1 MAIPA
6 AITVDVSCPFIGL
19 RPFDEADA
27 PWFFGRDEQVDELLR
42 RLASTRF
49 LAVIGTS
56 GCGKSSLVR
65 AGLVPSLKRGYL
77 SDAGTRWKVAVMR
90 PGSDPFG
97 ALTRALDDPSVLGP
111 QEDRPQT
118 LRRSSR
124 GCVECVRP
132 DLGENE
138 SLLLVVDQFEEIFRF
153 RKETLI
159 GSTDD
164 QVAGTDDQAD
174 AFVKLLLASCEQDEV
189 RIYVVL
195 TMRSDYLG
203 DCAVFRGLP
212 EALNDAQYIVP
223 VLTRR
228 QLLEVIEEPVIS
240 AGGEMAP
247 ELVQRVLND
256 VGHELE
262 QELDQLPVL
271 EHALMRTW
279 QESAGESSIQLEH
292 YSRAGRMSGALN
304 QHAKQL
310 YSELS
315 EPQQAIA
322 KRVFQRLT
330 EKETAGRDIRRPTSF
345 GELREVTGASREE
358 LAHVIE
364 HFRDFLY
371 SSDKP
376 PFTDRSMVDI
386 THEAL
391 IRQWEDLR
399 DWAAEESHSAEVYG
413 RLAYDAGRNARKWE
427 DPDLTEALRLRDTDG
442 WNETWAKR
450 YTPSELVYGQ
460 ADKFLAES
468 KRHRFRKKVGR
479 IGLVVLVAAL
489 LAGAYFYQIRLEQ
502 VEARAQQALAQAA
515 RAEADKANLQLQ
527 AEAKAAEA
535 EQLLAKAAQ
544 SSDAEAEELRRRA
557 NELAKQSEFLKTNA
571 EDYQTR
577 ESELEGDLKEARGTI
592 EGLKGLVKAGGGE
605 QAKEVLADV
614 RGKLARAERESADL
628 KAKLAEAGAE
638 KRAALVVSLFEKT
651 RKGSLL
657 RKTKTI
663 VGGAPRFI
671 KKNPKDGLEYV
682 WIPPGEFQMGCVPGD
697 KLCDDDEEPRH
708 RVEISKGFWLGL
720 TEVTVAAYQKFA
732 QQKGISMPASPGFN
746 SGWKKEQHPLV
757 RVTWNQADR
766 FCRETGGRLPRK
778 PSGNMWP
785 EAVTKAASIPG
796 AIGSASETRST
807 TARMGRRR
815 WPLMIRMASVSMI
828 WRETSG
834 SGVRI
839 GTTRITTRTS
849 LRKTL
854 KALPEV

>member
-1 MAIPA
+1 M
-6 AITVDVSCPFIGL
+6 
-19 RPFDEADA
+19 
-27 PWFFGRDEQVDELLR
+27 
-42 RLASTRF
+42 
-49 LAVIGTS
+49 
-56 GCGKSSLVR
+56 
-65 AGLVPSLKRGYL
+65 
-77 SDAGTRWKVAVMR
+77 
-90 PGSDPFG
+90 
-97 ALTRALDDPSVLGP
+97 
-111 QEDRPQT
+111 
-118 LRRSSR
+118 
-124 GCVECVRP
+124 ECVRP

-212 EALNDAQYIVP
+212 EALNDAQYLVP

-240 AGGEMAP
+240 AGRKMAP

-279 QESAGESSIQLEH
+279 QESAGESSIQLAH

-345 GELREVTGASREE
+345 GELREVTGASRGE

-399 DWAAEESHSAEVYG
+399 NWAAEESHSAEVYG
-413 RLAYDAGRNARKWE
+413 RLAYDAGRKARKWE

-535 EQLLAKAAQ
+535 KQLLAKAAQ

-577 ESELEGDLKEARGTI
+577 VSELEGDLKEARGTI

-628 KAKLAEAGAE
+628 KKQL
-638 KRAALVVSLFEKT
+638 AALKRPVAVSST
-651 RKGSLL
+651 QP
-657 RKTKTI
+657 
-663 VGGAPRFI
+663 GAVEV
-671 KKNPKDGLEYV
+671 NPQDGLEYV
-682 WIPPGEFQMGCVPGD
+682 WIPAGEFQMGCVP
-697 KLCDDDEEPRH
+697 DDTECYDEEEPRH
-708 RVEISKGFWLGL
+708 RVEISKGFWLGR
-720 TEVTVAAYQKFA
+720 TQVTVKAYNRFA
-732 QQKGISMPASPGFN
+732 GEKGPKG
-746 SGWKKEQHPLV
+746 QDDHPV
-757 RVTWNQADR
+757 VDVSWEEARRYCEWA
-766 FCRETGGRLPRK
+766 GGRLPTEAEWEYAARAGK
-778 PSGNMWP
+778 DGHKYPWGSNEPSHDMANSSGTGGRDTFDGVAPVRSFPPNEWGFYDMAGNVWEWCSDWYAEDYYSDEP
-785 EAVTKAASIPG
+785 AKDPKGPSKT
-796 AIGSASETRST
+796 
-807 TARMGRRR
+807 GRRVLR
-815 WPLMIRMASVSMI
+815 GGSWYHVRSRVLRASVEI
-828 WRETSG
+828 QPKVVDERLREG
-834 SGVRI
+834 GV
-839 GTTRITTRTS
+839 S
-849 LRKTL
+849 
-854 KALPEV
+854 

>member
-1 MAIPA
+1 
-6 AITVDVSCPFIGL
+6 
-19 RPFDEADA
+19 
-27 PWFFGRDEQVDELLR
+27 
-42 RLASTRF
+42 
-49 LAVIGTS
+49 
-56 GCGKSSLVR
+56 
-65 AGLVPSLKRGYL
+65 
-77 SDAGTRWKVAVMR
+77 MR

-97 ALTRALDDPSVLGP
+97 ALARALDDPSVLGP
-111 QEDRPQT
+111 QDGRPQT

-228 QLLEVIEEPVIS
+228 QLVEVIEEPVIS

-364 HFRDFLY
+364 HFRDFRY

-376 PFTDRSMVDI
+376 SFTDRSMVDI

-515 RAEADKANLQLQ
+515 RAEADKANLQMQ

-557 NELAKQSEFLKTNA
+557 NELAKQSESLKTNA

-577 ESELEGDLKEARGTI
+577 VSELEGELKEARGTI

-605 QAKEVLADV
+605 QANLAVDLKRTEEVLADV
-614 RGKLARAERESADL
+614 RGKLARAERENADL
-628 KAKLAEAGAE
+628 EKQLAAAETE
-638 KRAALVVSLFEKT
+638 KRAPLVVSPIEKT

-663 VGGAPRFI
+663 VYGAPRPI

-697 KLCDDDEEPRH
+697 EECGDDEEPRH
-708 RVEISKGFWLGL
+708 PVEISKGFWLGR
-720 TEVTVAAYQKFA
+720 TEVTMKAYNRFA
-732 QQKGISMPASPGFN
+732 GEKGPKG
-746 SGWKKEQHPLV
+746 KDDHPV
-757 RVTWNQADR
+757 VGVTWKEAIR
-766 FCRETGGRLPRK
+766 YCKWVGGRLPTEAEWEYAARAGK
-778 PSGNMWP
+778 DGHKYPWGNEPSHDRANYRGKSGRDTFNGTAPVGSFPANDWGLHDMAGNVWEWCSDWYDEDYYSDEP
-785 EAVTKAASIPG
+785 AKDPRGPSSTGERVLRG
-796 AIGSASETRST
+796 GSSYNLP
-807 TARMGRRR
+807 
-815 WPLMIRMASVSMI
+815 W
-828 WRETSG
+828 
-834 SGVRI
+834 
-839 GTTRITTRTS
+839 S
-849 LRKTL
+849 LRASL
-854 KALPEV
+854 RGRLGPGDRGNDVSFRCAREVSP